1 MRNFSRIAEFLPA
14 PVTWHALRFRGIASC
29 QEPVMSP
36 VGGPVLQTEINMGG
50 GSARRRACVFS
61 TDLSF
66 GISARRP
73 GF

>member
-1 MRNFSRIAEFLPA
+1 
-14 PVTWHALRFRGIASC
+14 
-29 QEPVMSP
+29 MSP

-50 GSARRRACVFS
+50 GSACRRACVFS